1 MTLLPA
7 KSKPVWLRVLGID
20 PASSGPTG
28 YAVIETDGREC
39 RALRY
44 GAWRPARGTSIAGR
58 LRNIHKL
65 VAGLVAEFAP
75 GAVAVESAFA
85 ALNVR
90 TALQLAEVRGVVLL
104 AAAEGGIP
112 VESYSPREVKAS
124 LTGYGQASK
133 QQMQEMVRS
142 HLGLARR
149 PEPPDAADALA
160 IALCHIHASRAR
172 ARLGVATNGAVAG
185 TTAAGANGATRAK
198 PAAARRVPR
207 PAQDSSTPSRLSRIP
222 IAGSLTKPS
231 LTKLSMTKLSTTKR

>member
-7 KSKPVWLRVLGID
+7 KPNPAWLRVLGID

-58 LRNIHKL
+58 LRDIHKL
-65 VAGLVAEFAP
+65 VADLVAEFAP

-90 TALQLAEVRGVVLL
+90 TALQLAEVRGVVML

-133 QQMQEMVRS
+133 QQMQELVRS
-142 HLGLARR
+142 HLSLAER
-149 PEPPDAADALA
+149 PEPADAADALA
-160 IALCHIHASRAR
+160 IALCHIHATRAQ
-172 ARLGVATNGAVAG
+172 ARLNSAINAVPREA
-185 TTAAGANGATRAK
+185 TAA
-198 PAAARRVPR
+198 R
-207 PAQDSSTPSRLSRIP
+207 PSGSSRHDASRSRRIP
-222 IAGSLTKPS
+222 IAGIP
-231 LTKLSMTKLSTTKR
+231 KR